1 MILIC
6 PACTTRYLV
15 PDSAIGGDGRQVRC
29 ASCAHSWHARLEIV
43 VPSEA
48 ELPLPPPVLQNPV
61 SPGPAPQPVQSPLP
75 PPPASVAPGP
85 RIPQSLGPRVAP
97 DEPDVFAQ
105 EPPFK
110 PRRNPARRWT
120 IAAIGA
126 ATVLI
131 AGIIAIQF
139 FGTPGIVNDIGAKLG
154 LPVARYEIPLLIEVP
169 RKPER
174 RTLESGNE
182 LFAVTGRIVNPTNTQ
197 QRVPDL
203 LAELRDAQGRVVYS
217 WTITPPSRK
226 IDAKEKIEFN
236 SAEVDVPKNARAL
249 NLSFSGFSGR

>member
-1 MILIC
+1 V
-6 PACTTRYLV
+6 A
-15 PDSAIGGDGRQVRC
+15 DG
-29 ASCAHSWHARLEIV
+29 
-43 VPSEA
+43 
-48 ELPLPPPVLQNPV
+48 
-61 SPGPAPQPVQSPLP
+61 
-75 PPPASVAPGP
+75 
-85 RIPQSLGPRVAP
+85 
-97 DEPDVFAQ
+97 PDVFAH

-120 IAAIGA
+120 FAAIGA

-154 LPVARYEIPLLIEVP
+154 LPVGRYEIPLLIEVP